1 VDRETREQHR
11 ENRSG
16 KELQIGAATE
26 EVQEPNDDSSHSM
39 DDAEDDLESVGARPL
54 NAASEFLT
62 TASARDVLDCD
73 DAAAPWAEPS
83 LTDNHGPESRGTR

>member
-1 VDRETREQHR
+1 
-11 ENRSG
+11 
-16 KELQIGAATE
+16 
-26 EVQEPNDDSSHSM
+26 M

-62 TASARDVLDCD
+62 TASARDVLDRD

-83 LTDNHGPESRGTR
+83 LIDNHGPESRGTR